1 MQEVLTDWDGT
12 DIGYTWDV
20 ESGNDALLSFIVI
33 VTTPIAA
40 ILFLALFTTLST
52 VLDENNSSSL
62 FQFLYGLEIPAFV
75 LIVFEFFTSF
85 FLVAKCTNFSCFIKA
100 ITAVAIF
107 LCGYFFTI
115 YAMYNTDQEHAQ
127 RGKCK
132 YIRRFLNFLRLFF
145 SNFVFLKALIA
156 LTSISFI
163 PLILLVIVYP
173 AEILCTVII
182 YLSLLTMSAVILSP
196 LTIASVAVSQQYVRQ
211 GGSTTKK
218 TSKNDKT
225 GPGTKKNGP
234 PTTWTC
240 SCFQCFS
247 NTAEESTPGNGTSQE
262 SPPGNG
268 TSQESPPG
276 NGTSQES
283 PPGNGTSQES
293 PPGNGTSQERTLGN
307 GTRNESAHN
316 FRQWLCDYPV
326 KKDDMLY
333 KSKRRKNIEALW
345 DKVWDTVVN
354 MKQLLLILAVFFN
367 VSLAAMLLCLLY
379 MQALLAGATS
389 NVAVNFVLIIITA
402 LIPGGLIYGT
412 GKAVKKK
419 LLPGEMVYLITD
431 GQLGEFQGPYEV
443 RDEVD
448 EDRCLIEVDNEIRI
462 VKVSALMKKKEHE
475 KLKKKFVPGEM
486 VYLITDGQIGKFQG
500 PYKVKDEVDE
510 DRCLIEVDNKIRI
523 VKVSALMK
531 RAVKK
536 KFIPSEMV
544 YLIADRQIG
553 KFQGPYKVRDEVD
566 EDRCLIEVD
575 NEICIVKVSALMKKF
590 FPGEM
595 VYLIT
600 DRQLGEFQGPY
611 KVRDEFDEDRYL
623 IEVDNK
629 IRIVK
634 VSALMKRAVKEK
646 FFPGEMVYL
655 ITDGQI
661 GEFQGPYEVRDEVDE
676 DRCLIEVDNKIR
688 IVKVSALMKKK
699 EHEKLTST
707 PSSSTSTIPAATPA
721 DRLQQQSST
730 AAGQSQATSGHTEVI
745 IEVPSDD
752 DIPSTLIQ

>member
-196 LTIASVAVSQQYVRQ
+196 LTIASVAVSQQYGHQ
-211 GGSTTKK
+211 GDSTAKK
-218 TSKNDKT
+218 TSDKT
-225 GPGTKKNGP
+225 GPGTEKNST

-240 SCFQCFS
+240 SCFLCFS
-247 NTAEESTPGNGTSQE
+247 STPEDSTPENGTPEEST
-262 SPPGNG
+262 
-268 TSQESPPG
+268 
-276 NGTSQES
+276 
-283 PPGNGTSQES
+283 
-293 PPGNGTSQERTLGN
+293 RTL
-307 GTRNESAHN
+307 
-316 FRQWLCDYPV
+316 RQWLCDYPG
-326 KKDDMLY
+326 KKDDMMC
-333 KSKRRKNIEALW
+333 KSKRWKKIEALW
-345 DKVWDTVVN
+345 DKVWATVVN

-389 NVAVNFVLIIITA
+389 NVAINFVLIVITA
-402 LIPGGLIYGT
+402 LI
-412 GKAVKKK
+412 
-419 LLPGEMVYLITD
+419 
-431 GQLGEFQGPYEV
+431 
-443 RDEVD
+443 
-448 EDRCLIEVDNEIRI
+448 
-462 VKVSALMKKKEHE
+462 
-475 KLKKKFVPGEM
+475 
-486 VYLITDGQIGKFQG
+486 
-500 PYKVKDEVDE
+500 
-510 DRCLIEVDNKIRI
+510 
-523 VKVSALMK
+523 
-531 RAVKK
+531 
-536 KFIPSEMV
+536 
-544 YLIADRQIG
+544 
-553 KFQGPYKVRDEVD
+553 
-566 EDRCLIEVD
+566 
-575 NEICIVKVSALMKKF
+575 
-590 FPGEM
+590 
-595 VYLIT
+595 
-600 DRQLGEFQGPY
+600 
-611 KVRDEFDEDRYL
+611 
-623 IEVDNK
+623 
-629 IRIVK
+629 
-634 VSALMKRAVKEK
+634 
-646 FFPGEMVYL
+646 
-655 ITDGQI
+655 
-661 GEFQGPYEVRDEVDE
+661 
-676 DRCLIEVDNKIR
+676 
-688 IVKVSALMKKK
+688 
-699 EHEKLTST
+699 
-707 PSSSTSTIPAATPA
+707 ATWWP
-721 DRLQQQSST
+721 DLWNRQSS
-730 AAGQSQATSGHTEVI
+730 QEKVFSW
-745 IEVPSDD
+745 
-752 DIPSTLIQ
+752 